1 MLGGLSTRSIEYSVL
16 KKFLTENRHEYQVEE
31 DDKEMT
37 ITFSPAAPTAKGK
50 LGSSTYMKVLGRKA
64 GEMVEIVRLTVIEE
78 DGAAD
83 VSVESLDGWL
93 DFVKNVY

>member
-1 MLGGLSTRSIEYSVL
+1 MAGNPLSTIMNPASIAITGASNNLVKMGTIQMMNLVNSGFKGEIMPI
-16 KKFLTENRHEYQVEE
+16 HP
-31 DDKEMT
+31 KE
-37 ITFSPAAPTAKGK
+37 K
-50 LGSSTYMKVLGRKA
+50 KVLGRKA